1 MRITRLSFAGFGP
14 YRDEQSIDFRAFED
28 DGIYL
33 IGGRTGAGKSTI
45 LDAICFAL
53 YASVPRF
60 EKGEARLRSDHSA
73 PSDPTWVEL
82 EFSAG
87 GREYRVRRSPTFER
101 AKARGE
107 GTTTAAPTAELAVFE
122 DGQWLGLAARPK
134 DVGIELEGIVQL
146 TRDQFLQVILL
157 AQNRFQR
164 FLAAGHDERQDLLR
178 SLFATERFSSFEGYL
193 VERRKAVEGE
203 LGSELAAVERLADRA
218 RALVSTLA
226 ESGLTHDAGSESY
239 AESESTSGSE
249 SRSDDGI
256 PAAVTPGDADSDA
269 VPDADTTA
277 DADTD
282 DVWFS
287 AVAHAAGPARRE
299 ADRRAAEADDALA
312 EADAADRRAQ
322 ELAARVRRRDAA
334 IAERDRLAERAE
346 ADAEDRLELAAARAA
361 APLWPLVETMDAAG
375 SREARA
381 RTAFER
387 ARTVFSE
394 VSIGADPDPAGTV
407 DALTRELGSLADA
420 LVEERSI
427 PGLDAE
433 ADRARDRLASARRAA
448 DEAAERR
455 DALPAELESARSAV
469 AAARAIAHGLDA
481 ATAAVEG
488 LKLQVTAAH
497 DVLSREKELRSAR
510 EREIATL
517 ATAADATARLQHLLT
532 RRLAGFAGELAEDLT
547 DGEPC
552 AVCGSTSHPAPAP
565 ASADAVRDEDLDTAR
580 SALEDA
586 NTAVSRATR
595 AVREADAAHTQALVA
610 SGGVPVEEL
619 DARLAAAETHRDECA
634 SASARLPALDAAVAG
649 LIDQTAN
656 ADTALA
662 DRIADRDAAAEAATA
677 ATIRLDAA
685 RSRVS
690 TARGDHSS
698 VADRVARVTGVR
710 DAAAALV
717 DARAALEERTRELE
731 AARAA
736 VAAALAEHSG
746 GDGSSPPFP
755 DADAVRDARRSDS
768 AIRSLEVR
776 VQTAAEE
783 RAANVAALSDPD
795 IAELGAAVPD
805 TAATADAL
813 RTARAARD
821 AAIARA
827 TVIAGIERELEQI
840 RIDALSALSAVRA
853 RRDEVEAIRGLADT
867 VEGKAPNTRRMDLE
881 TFVLA
886 AQLEQIIAAANRRF
900 AVMTSGRFALE
911 HDDAIAYRNT
921 ASGLGLS
928 IRDEYTGRSRP
939 TASLSGGE
947 TFLAALALALGLAE
961 VVTERAGGITLE
973 TLFIDEG
980 FGSLDGETLEIAMS
994 TLDELRAGGRT
1005 VGLIS
1010 HVDAMKERIAAR
1022 LTVEVDE
1029 TGASHVRQRV
1039 VVPSDAATAIP

>member
-1 MRITRLSFAGFGP
+1 MRITRLSFTGFGP
-14 YRDEQSIDFRAFED
+14 YRDEQTIDFRAFED

-45 LDAICFAL
+45 LDAVCFAL

-73 PSDPTWVEL
+73 PTDPTWVEL

-87 GREYRVRRSPTFER
+87 GREYRVRRSPTYER

-107 GTTTAAPTAELAVFE
+107 GTTTSAPTAELAVFE
-122 DGQWLGLAARPK
+122 DGQWRGLAARPK

-178 SLFATERFSSFEGYL
+178 SLFATERFSSFEDYL

-203 LGSELAAVERLADRA
+203 LGTELAAVERLAERA
-218 RALVSTLA
+218 RALVAALP
-226 ESGLTHDAGSESY
+226 EPDPMR
-239 AESESTSGSE
+239 ESESE
-249 SRSDDGI
+249 SDDGL
-256 PAAVTPGDADSDA
+256 PAAVAPDAAGTDADPA
-269 VPDADTTA
+269 PDADA
-277 DADTD
+277 DATTD
-282 DVWFS
+282 SDGASDADDAWFS
-287 AVAHAAGPARRE
+287 TIARAAAPARRE
-299 ADRRAAEADDALA
+299 ADRHAAQADDALA

-322 ELAARVRRRDAA
+322 ELAARLRRRDAA
-334 IAERDRLAERAE
+334 IADRDRLAVRAE
-346 ADAEDRLELAAARAA
+346 ADAEDRRELSDARAA
-361 APLWPLVETMDAAG
+361 APLWPLVETMDAAV
-375 SREARA
+375 SREGRA
-381 RTAFER
+381 RTTFEDADAAF
-387 ARTVFSE
+387 ARVSLGSE
-394 VSIGADPDPAGTV
+394 LDPAETV
-407 DALTRELGSLADA
+407 DSLTRELGSLADA
-420 LVEERSI
+420 LVEERSL
-427 PGLDAE
+427 PGFDAE
-433 ADRARDRLASARRAA
+433 AERARDRLAAARRAA
-448 DEAAERR
+448 DAAAERR

-469 AAARAIAHGLDA
+469 AAARAIADGLDA
-481 ATAAVEG
+481 ATVAVEG

-497 DVLSREKELRSAR
+497 DALSREKELRSAR
-510 EREIATL
+510 EKEIATL
-517 ATAADATARLQHLLT
+517 AAAGDATSRLQHLLT
-532 RRLAGFAGELAEDLT
+532 RRLAGFAGELAEELT

-552 AVCGSTSHPAPAP
+552 AVCGSTSHPAPA
-565 ASADAVRDEDLDTAR
+565 SANADPVREDDLDAAR

-586 NTAVSRATR
+586 NTAASRATR

-619 DARLAAAETHRDECA
+619 DARSATAETHRDECA
-634 SASARLPALDAAVAG
+634 SASARLPALEAVVAA
-649 LIDQTAN
+649 LIDQSAS
-656 ADTALA
+656 ADAALA
-662 DRIADRDAAAEAATA
+662 ERIADRDAAAEAATA
-677 ATIRLDAA
+677 ASTRLEAT
-685 RSRVS
+685 RSRLS
-690 TARGDHSS
+690 AARGDDAS
-698 VADRVARVTGVR
+698 VADRVARVTRVR

-717 DARAALEERTRELE
+717 DARAALEERIRELD
-731 AARAA
+731 AATTA
-736 VAAALAEHSG
+736 VAAALAEHVD
-746 GDGSSPPFP
+746 GDESFP
-755 DADAVRDARRSDS
+755 RFADADAVRAARRSDS
-768 AIRSLEVR
+768 AIRSLEAR
-776 VQTAAEE
+776 VQAAAEE
-783 RAANVAALSDPD
+783 RAANVAALAHPD
-795 IAELGAAVPD
+795 LADLGGAAPD

-813 RTARAARD
+813 RAARAARD
-821 AAIARA
+821 AAIARV
-827 TVIAGIERELEQI
+827 TVIEGIERELEQI
-840 RIDALSALSAVRA
+840 RVDALTALSAVRA
-853 RRDEVEAIRGLADT
+853 RRDEVDAIRGLADT

-900 AVMTSGRFALE
+900 AVMTSGRFTLE
-911 HDDAIAYRNT
+911 HDDAVAYRNT

-994 TLDELRAGGRT
+994 TLDELRSGGRT

-1029 TGASHVRQRV
+1029 SGASRVRQQV
-1039 VVPSDAATAIP
+1039 VGAPV